1 MPLSD
6 SARFQANFETD
17 FLTNVTNKTNLNGYL
32 AREFLKLH
40 GYDNQ
45 HNNDIVISKY
55 NNAPTENLITVWT
68 SEEADSRIIR
78 HAINPGV
85 NKYKEVSIQT
95 ADSDVVVLSF
105 GYANIVKGAGVET
118 FSVVYGPKETY
129 FDVLDSLSYFG
140 EDICRALPYF
150 HVLKG
155 CYTTSSF
162 YQLRK
167 ARLWKNG

>member
-85 NKYKEVSIQT
+85 NKYKEVSIHT

-105 GYANIVKGAGVET
+105 GYANIVKGAGV
-118 FSVVYGPKETY
+118 
-129 FDVLDSLSYFG
+129 
-140 EDICRALPYF
+140 
-150 HVLKG
+150 
-155 CYTTSSF
+155 
-162 YQLRK
+162 
-167 ARLWKNG
+167 